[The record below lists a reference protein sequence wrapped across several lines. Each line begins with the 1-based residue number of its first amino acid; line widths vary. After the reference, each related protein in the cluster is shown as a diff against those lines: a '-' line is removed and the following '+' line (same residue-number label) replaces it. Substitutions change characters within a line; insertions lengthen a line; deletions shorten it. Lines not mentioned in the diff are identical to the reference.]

1 MKYVDF
7 INKNQKWIDETWY
20 KLDEKLSKVSVRSR
34 KKLPYTAI
42 NGVHDNKADTDI
54 GWWTNG
60 FWGGLNWLM
69 YVGTGK
75 ELYKETARASEEM
88 LDKVFCIP
96 NRLDHDAGFIWH
108 LTAGLDYRLT
118 GDENSFNRNYK
129 AAMSLMSRFNMRG
142 SFIRAWNTD
151 NAKGWSIIDCMMNL
165 PLLYWASEAMKD
177 DRFMQV
183 AIAHADM
190 AMQQHVR
197 EDGSV
202 KHIVSHDL
210 ASGEYKENLV
220 GQGYAVDS
228 SWSRGCAW
236 AVYGFAIAYAH
247 TKEKKYLQTA
257 QKVAKHILENL
268 KKTDWLPLTDFK
280 APESPIKYDS
290 TAGACI
296 ACGLLEIAKHV
307 SENDAPIYLTG
318 AIKLLKTME
327 ENWCNWEENTD
338 SILQM
343 GMEAYCSQQNIPII
357 YGDFFFVEAL
367 LKLRRQDFLAW

>member
-1 MKYVDF
+1 MKYMDF

-20 KLDEKLSKVSVRSR
+20 KLDEKLSKVSLRSR

-75 ELYKETARASEEM
+75 ELYRETAMVSEEM
-88 LDKVFCIP
+88 LDKVFAIP
-96 NRLDHDAGFIWH
+96 KRLDHDAGFIWH

-118 GDENSFNRNYK
+118 GDENAFNRNYK

-142 SFIRAWNTD
+142 NFIRAWNTD

-165 PLLYWASEAMKD
+165 PLLYWASEAMED

-183 AIAHADM
+183 AISHADM
-190 AMQQHVR
+190 AMQQHIR

-202 KHIVSHDL
+202 RHIVSHDL
-210 ASGEYKENLV
+210 ATGKYKENLA

-268 KKTDWLPLTDFK
+268 EKTDWLPLTDFK

-318 AIKLLKTME
+318 AIKLLKTMG
-327 ENWCNWEENTD
+327 ENWCNWEENVD

>member
-7 INKNQKWIDETWY
+7 VNENQKWIDETWK
-20 KLDEKLSKVSVRSR
+20 KLDEKLSKVSIRSR
-34 KKLPYTAI
+34 NKIPYTVI
-42 NGVHDNKADTDI
+42 YGVHDNKAESDI

-75 ELYKETARASEEM
+75 ELYKETAVVSEEM
-88 LDKVFCIP
+88 LDKVFSIP
-96 NRLDHDAGFIWH
+96 KRLDHDAGFIWH

-118 GDENSFNRNYK
+118 GNENAFNRNYK
-129 AAMSLMSRFNMRG
+129 AAMSLMSRFNMKG
-142 SFIRAWNTD
+142 NFIRAWNTD
-151 NAKGWSIIDCMMNL
+151 DAKGWSIIDCMMNL
-165 PLLYWASEAMKD
+165 PLLYWASETLQD

-183 AIAHADM
+183 AMAHADM
-190 AMQQHVR
+190 AMGQHVR
-197 EDGSV
+197 QDGSV

-210 ASGEYKENLV
+210 TTGKYKENFA

-236 AVYGFAIAYAH
+236 AVYGFAVAYAH

-257 QKVAKHILENL
+257 EKVSKHILENL
-268 KKTDWLPLTDFK
+268 EKTSWLPLTDFK
-280 APESPIKYDS
+280 APETPVKYDS

-296 ACGLLEIAKHV
+296 ACGLIEIAKHV
-307 SENDAPIYLTG
+307 SEKDAYKYLIG
-318 AIKLLKTME
+318 AVKMLQAME
-327 ENWCNWEENTD
+327 TNWCNWEENED

-343 GMEAYCSQQNIPII
+343 GMEAYCSQKNIPII
-357 YGDFFFVEAL
+357 YGDFFFAEAI
-367 LKLRRQDFLAW
+367 LKLRKQEFLAW